1 MGSNT
6 WPSHREATCSASPCP
21 ETLMIQFIKYTAA
34 AVICA
39 ASLALA
45 QQPARTFAL
54 KAESAHFRE
63 LIDRDAKLERVAGDF
78 GFTEGPVWDP
88 RGFLYISDEEQN
100 YIFRLSPDG

>member
-78 GFTEGPVWDP
+78 GLPKDRCGTPAAFCTSAM
-88 RGFLYISDEEQN
+88 RSRTTSFACL
-100 YIFRLSPDG
+100 RTA